1 MTLSEQRV
9 RLYDTVDVSRSRT
22 KPSGL
27 GSGTSDQPPKQWR
40 LNQGRFSF
48 LSHLEEA
55 PGGRC
60 GPTTGTQASDSS
72 PARPRNRG
80 PPPHGPTCGAHRGAP
95 SARCPCSHH
104 SCVPGSRRAEGAG
117 RLPLGES
124 FQERHRRFQH
134 IGQDRATKQT
144 LSERRLGHVPSPGTL
159 ARHPRPG
166 RMGMGAASSLSV
178 APDSPPSPRW
188 RKWSRHTGRVT
199 AEVPAGC
206 SAQAPWGLVMCT
218 VP

>member
-48 LSHLEEA
+48 LSHVEEA

-72 PARPRNRG
+72 PARPPEPWPSSSRTNVRR
-80 PPPHGPTCGAHRGAP
+80 PSRGAQRAVPLQSSQLRPRQPEGGRSGSAPPGGEFPGKTPQVPAHWPGP
-95 SARCPCSHH
+95 SHKANPVQKETGPRALARHPR
-104 SCVPGSRRAEGAG
+104 PA
-117 RLPLGES
+117 
-124 FQERHRRFQH
+124 
-134 IGQDRATKQT
+134 
-144 LSERRLGHVPSPGTL
+144 PSPGTL
-159 ARHPRPG
+159 AQGGWAWGPL
-166 RMGMGAASSLSV
+166 AACL
-178 APDSPPSPRW
+178 
-188 RKWSRHTGRVT
+188 
-199 AEVPAGC
+199 
-206 SAQAPWGLVMCT
+206 
-218 VP
+218 